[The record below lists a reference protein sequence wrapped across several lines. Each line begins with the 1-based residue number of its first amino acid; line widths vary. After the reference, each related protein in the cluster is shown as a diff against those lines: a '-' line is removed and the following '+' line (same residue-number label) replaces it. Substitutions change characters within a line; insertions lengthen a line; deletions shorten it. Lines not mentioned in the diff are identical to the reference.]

1 MATNNATLPTPAE
14 ILNKFYKAET
24 AYMAV
29 QPEERDFASG
39 MGVTLS
45 PDVIIYQSPDLPYS
59 QSEYHGHEGFQKWGT
74 EMAGLF
80 SKLVVA
86 EPKVYEREGAD
97 EVLVLSTLE
106 LTSRDTGEDINS
118 PLCQV
123 IGVDREKGVITFIRP
138 FYWDVEGLK
147 KSIGKLI

>member
-1 MATNNATLPTPAE
+1 MATTNANLPTPVE

-24 AYMAV
+24 IYMASP
-29 QPEERDFASG
+29 PEDRDFASG
-39 MGVTLS
+39 MGVTLA

-59 QSEYHGHEGFQKWGT
+59 HTEYHGHEGFQQWGA
-74 EMAGLF
+74 EMAGFF

-86 EPKVYEREGAD
+86 EPKVYERDGAD
-97 EVLVLSTLE
+97 EVLVVSTLE
-106 LTSRDTGEDINS
+106 LTSRDTGKDINL

-138 FYWDVEGLK
+138 FYWNVEGLK
-147 KSIGKLI
+147 KAIGK